1 MTSRKLL
8 LALLAFGPLSL
19 GCARGRAVT
28 SFGGE
33 ECRGI
38 SVNATA
44 VSSLDESNGE
54 VDGLYGECWK
64 FTRLAFASTMEVT
77 IEVRADG
84 FAPEVSLVERKHLDR
99 PLAGEFGRRDGT
111 VTLHATLKNN
121 TPYNILVVA
130 HPEGATGD
138 YRITVTRD

>member
-1 MTSRKLL
+1 MKPRNLL
-8 LALLAFGPLSL
+8 VLIIV
-19 GCARGRAVT
+19 GCWACAGRT
-28 SFGGE
+28 TRTTTFGGE

-44 VSSLDESNGE
+44 VSSLDENNGE
-54 VDGLYGECWK
+54 QDGLYGECWK
-64 FTRLAFASTMEVT
+64 FTRLAFARTMDVT

-84 FAPEVSLVERKHLDR
+84 FAPEVSLVERQHLNR
-99 PLAGEFGRRDGT
+99 PLTGDFGRRDGS

-130 HPEGATGD
+130 HPAGATGD
-138 YRITVTRD
+138 YRMTVTRD

>member
-1 MTSRKLL
+1 MKDRNLL
-8 LALLAFGPLSL
+8 VLFIV
-19 GCARGRAVT
+19 GCWACAGRASKTT

-44 VSSLDESNGE
+44 VSSLGESNGE
-54 VDGLYGECWK
+54 QNGLYGECWK
-64 FTRLAFASTMEVT
+64 FTRLAFSATMDVT
-77 IEVRADG
+77 IEVRAGG
-84 FAPEVSLVERKHLDR
+84 FAPEVSLVERRHLDR
-99 PLAGEFGRRDGT
+99 PLTGDFGRRDGV
-111 VTLHATLKNN
+111 VTLHATLNNN